1 MEKETLC
8 PEMTEP
14 QESGAESAEGA
25 ETITE
30 PSKNEILIPVKFN
43 KEIKNLT
50 ADEAAQFA
58 QKGMKFD
65 AILDDYNRI
74 RALAAKNGGSVS
86 KFLNT
91 IEEMQ
96 NNKRKQELLQGCAGN
111 EELAEHIMRLEG
123 MKTGEE
129 GGFEEL
135 KKEFPEI
142 KSIEEIPETVRET
155 SIERGTDLL
164 DEYLRYLHKCSREA
178 EDAERRQKEAKRASI
193 GSQRA
198 YGSPENPEATEF
210 LKGLWG

>member
-14 QESGAESAEGA
+14 QESGAESAGGV

-65 AILDDYNRI
+65 AISDDYNRI

-129 GGFEEL
+129 SGFEEL

-142 KSIEEIPETVRET
+142 KIIEEIPEAVRET

-164 DEYLRYLHKCSREA
+164 DEYLTCTNARA
-178 EDAERRQKEAKRASI
+178 RRGTPSAGKKKQRGRA
-193 GSQRA
+193 
-198 YGSPENPEATEF
+198 
-210 LKGLWG
+210 